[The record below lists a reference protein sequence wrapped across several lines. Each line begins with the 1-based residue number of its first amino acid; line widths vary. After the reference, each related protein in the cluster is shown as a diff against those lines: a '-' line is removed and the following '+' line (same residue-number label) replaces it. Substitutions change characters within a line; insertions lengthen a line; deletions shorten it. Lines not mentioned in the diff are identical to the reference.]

1 MPLLLIL
8 IAVEFLEETFIF
20 ESHEVSSYTKP
31 LQEET
36 EGAAIETGS
45 VIAIRSPCRPQ
56 GFCSRY

>member
-31 LQEET
+31 LREET

-45 VIAIRSPCRPQ
+45 VVAIRSPCRP
-56 GFCSRY
+56 